1 MSRCRSLI
9 MVFSLCIGML
19 SGQNAFAFR
28 CGSGLVTEGESKIS
42 VLRKCGEPSWVDRW
56 SEESIE
62 LPDTDFEHRISRIN
76 ERWIYNPGPT
86 QFLRIVTFRDSKVFA
101 IETGSRGFTVVP
113 GMQRCDLDTF
123 SLGATSAEIVA
134 QCGEPNLK
142 EQRYETITHKIAGGR
157 KQIRVTVDEWTFN
170 LGPSRF
176 MRTLTFRNGN
186 LVDIKTKE
194 RGFK

>member
-1 MSRCRSLI
+1 MSQYRWLFI
-9 MVFSLCIGML
+9 AFSLCLGML
-19 SGQNAFAFR
+19 TSQSAFAFR
-28 CGSGLVTEGESKIS
+28 CGGGLVSEGESKIT

-56 SEESIE
+56 SEGIVE

-86 QFLRIVTFRDSKVFA
+86 QFLRIVTFRGSKVFA
-101 IETGSRGFTVVP
+101 IETGSRGFTVAP
-113 GMQRCDLDTF
+113 EMQRCDFDTF
-123 SLGATSAEIVA
+123 SLGTTSAEIA
-134 QCGEPNLK
+134 IQCGEPNLK
-142 EQRYETITHKIAGGR
+142 EQHYETITHKIAGGR
-157 KQIRVTVDEWTFN
+157 KQITVIVDEWTFN

-186 LVDIKTKE
+186 LVDIKTAE